1 MRYIILTLYMLCMLG
16 ACAQIQPEPLEIS
29 SGHISSEAV
38 PYVDNIPAL
47 IEQTSLLPQPKPA
60 VELEKYTVV
69 VNEVPVKEIL
79 FALARDAVIN
89 VDIDPVING
98 VVTINA
104 VDQTLPQILNRIARQ
119 VALRYEYDDDNLIIM
134 PDTAFVRTYSV
145 NYLNLSR
152 ETSGSVTVSTQIA
165 SASSGESGGGGGG
178 GGNTSTTSI
187 TSESNFNFW
196 DNLRQSIVS
205 IISSAGDQSAD
216 AVVVNP
222 ESGIITVRA
231 TTIEHEQ
238 IQNLI
243 DQIIE
248 SIQRQVLIQATVV
261 EVDLSDQYQAGID
274 WSAINVSGIG
284 LNITSTLLGGAPG
297 SLVGPPITSS
307 SFVLESINQ
316 SAGNSQISIAISLLS
331 EFGDTRVLTSPQIM
345 ALNNHTAVLKVVE
358 NFVHFEVEQDIEPG
372 TD

>member
-248 SIQRQVLIQATVV
+248 SVQRQVLIQATVV
-261 EVDLSDQYQAGID
+261 EVDLSD
-274 WSAINVSGIG
+274 
-284 LNITSTLLGGAPG
+284 
-297 SLVGPPITSS
+297 
-307 SFVLESINQ
+307 
-316 SAGNSQISIAISLLS
+316 
-331 EFGDTRVLTSPQIM
+331 
-345 ALNNHTAVLKVVE
+345 
-358 NFVHFEVEQDIEPG
+358 
-372 TD
+372 